1 MSQHEIELDTFE
13 MLKHYKLYRNN
24 RILVV
29 DDEEF
34 CIASI
39 NTIFKILEIDSK
51 LVDNCIHGQEALD
64 KVKEA

>member
-1 MSQHEIELDTFE
+1 

-39 NTIFKILEIDSK
+39 NAIFRILEIDSK
-51 LVDNCIHGQEALD
+51 LVDNCIHGKEALD

>member
-1 MSQHEIELDTFE
+1 

-24 RILVV
+24 RILVA

-39 NTIFKILEIDSK
+39 NAIFRILEIDSK
-51 LVDNCIHGQEALD
+51 LVDNCIHGKEALD